1 MASGTTYKRFD
12 VYLTNLDPTV
22 GSEIRKIRPCV
33 IISPDQM
40 NRPLNTVIVA
50 PLTTSLHAYP
60 FRVPSTFQGMQG
72 MVALD
77 HVRSVDKRR
86 LIEFLGRMNLKES
99 RTILEKMAVIYAFGD
114 PDKLR

>member
-12 VYLTNLDPTV
+12 VYMTNLDPTV
-22 GSEIRKIRPCV
+22 GSEIRKSRPCV

-40 NRPLNTVIVA
+40 NKSLNTVIVA
-50 PLTTSLHAYP
+50 PLTTSPHPYP
-60 FRVPSTFQGMQG
+60 FRVPSTFQGATR

-86 LIEFLGRMNLKES
+86 LVHYLGTMKPRES
-99 RTILEKMAVIYAFGD
+99 RAILEKMLVIYAPGD
-114 PDKLR
+114 PD